1 MTKKD
6 LRITPDDSISLKGN
20 RESKSSLSS
29 IIASRERSIDFMS
42 AFSLYLPDPDPIL
55 KKAGKDIKVYR
66 DLLSDAHAGACAL
79 SRKAGVKSLEWELDR
94 GKSKSKQ
101 AKLITDLFANLDL
114 DRIIGEILD
123 AAMFGYAP
131 IEIIWEKAGKYI
143 LPSDLAGKPPEWFN
157 FSTDNELQFRTKEKW
172 TGEPV
177 PPRKF
182 LLPRYN
188 PTYDNPYG
196 ERVLSRCFWPVTFKR
211 GGIKFWVVFTEKYGM
226 PYAIGKHPRG
236 ANEQERNDMLNM
248 LERMVQDAIAVIP
261 DDSSV
266 DFLEAGTRSASAD
279 IYEKLLTFSNMEI
292 SKAILGQTLTTE
304 MQSVGSYAA
313 AQVHLEVREE
323 IVDAD
328 KRLVENTLN
337 TLIRW
342 IYEINFSDSGF
353 PMFSMYEEEDVDKTL
368 AERDKIL
375 VDSGVKFTRQY
386 WLRTYKFDEE
396 DIEEG

>member
-1 MTKKD
+1 
-6 LRITPDDSISLKGN
+6 
-20 RESKSSLSS
+20 
-29 IIASRERSIDFMS
+29 
-42 AFSLYLPDPDPIL
+42 
-55 KKAGKDIKVYR
+55 
-66 DLLSDAHAGACAL
+66 
-79 SRKAGVKSLEWELDR
+79 
-94 GKSKSKQ
+94 
-101 AKLITDLFANLDL
+101 
-114 DRIIGEILD
+114 
-123 AAMFGYAP
+123 
-131 IEIIWEKAGKYI
+131 
-143 LPSDLAGKPPEWFN
+143 
-157 FSTDNELQFRTKEKW
+157 
-172 TGEPV
+172 
-177 PPRKF
+177 
-182 LLPRYN
+182 
-188 PTYDNPYG
+188 
-196 ERVLSRCFWPVTFKR
+196 
-211 GGIKFWVVFTEKYGM
+211 
-226 PYAIGKHPRG
+226 
-236 ANEQERNDMLNM
+236 MLNM

-266 DFLEAGTRSASAD
+266 DFLESGTRSASAD